1 MAFTEQDR
9 LEQQKAFE
17 AVQDEFSR
25 LNARLDGMC
34 KDAGLTVADLKKS
47 LADKKSPEL
56 EAALNKAK
64 AEAEE
69 AGKARA
75 AQAGATQ
82 AQSSKPAGRRPGAVR
97 I

>member
-34 KDAGLTVADLKKS
+34 KDAGLSGADLKQS
-47 LADKKSPEL
+47 LAAPKSPEL
-56 EAALNKAK
+56 ETALNKAK
-64 AEAEE
+64 AEAEQ

-75 AQAGATQ
+75 AQAGAAQT
-82 AQSSKPAGRRPGAVR
+82 QSSKPAGHRPGAVR